1 MNYRVKNI
9 GIAVALAALAAILTS
24 VYVVNYK
31 RHVQHGEGKVTVL
44 VAARDIPAGTSGADI
59 IDQHMLKQQTVPR
72 KAVVAGA
79 ISSPDQLSQYI
90 ATEDVFQGEQV
101 TTRRFAPPKEQGIR
115 AQIKGTQRAYQL
127 EGDPHQLLAGTL
139 KAGDHVDIVA
149 TWGIKIPST
158 NGSNSSSSDDA
169 VVSRVVLRD
178 LLVLTPPAATASTAA
193 VTATQQSA
201 FVQLR
206 MTDAQTEKMIWVQK
220 NSEDGG
226 NGWHL
231 TLRAPSGSLDSPN
244 TYEDSALMLFDGP
257 GKRPPSWAFNFGR
270 PH

>member
-9 GIAVALAALAAILTS
+9 GIAIALAALAATLTS

-44 VAARDIPAGTSGADI
+44 VAAHDILAGTSGAEI
-59 IDQHMLKQQTVPR
+59 IDQKMLKEQTVPR

-79 ISSPDQLSQYI
+79 ISSPDQLSRYI
-90 ATEDVFQGEQV
+90 ATQDVFEGEQV
-101 TTRRFAPPKEQGIR
+101 STRRFAPPKEQGIR

-127 EGDPHQLLAGTL
+127 EGDSHQLLAGTL
-139 KAGDHVDIVA
+139 KAGDHVDVVG
-149 TWGIKIPST
+149 TWGIKNPGDS
-158 NGSNSSSSDDA
+158 GSGDDA
-169 VVSRVVLRD
+169 IVSRVVLRD
-178 LLVLTPPAATASTAA
+178 LLVLTPAPEGGNSSA
-193 VTATQQSA
+193 VTSSQQTA

-206 MTDAQTEKMIWVQK
+206 MTDAQTQKLIWIQK
-220 NSEDGG
+220 NSVNNG

-231 TLRAPSGSLDSPN
+231 DLRPPNGSLDSPN
-244 TYEDSALMLFDGP
+244 TYMDSALMLFDGP
-257 GKRPPSWAFNFGR
+257 GKRPPSWAASFGR